1 MYLFQWTV
9 SKWKKSKRENMA
21 SLTRKMKTCIL
32 FTTSTLTCWESALLR
47 KNVIWFILFFILNKS
62 LKNERVFSFYIYE
75 NTEAQSNTQTCVT
88 SSVGGTQAKSRQAH
102 NYIHCTRWLVLA
114 QSPQGSS
121 RKLESDCNS
130 PQNIW
135 YIIPHLLFFSY
146 QPSPIQTPAPY
157 CPYLEKWW

>member
-1 MYLFQWTV
+1 MHLFQWTV

-21 SLTRKMKTCIL
+21 SVTRKMKRCIL
-32 FTTSTLTCWESALLR
+32 FTTSTLTCWESSLLR

-75 NTEAQSNTQTCVT
+75 NTEAQSNTLTCVI
-88 SSVGGTQAKSRQAH
+88 SSEGGTQAKSRQAH
-102 NYIHCTRWLVLA
+102 NYIHCTRWLLLA

-121 RKLESDCNS
+121 QKLESDSNS
-130 PQNIW
+130 PK
-135 YIIPHLLFFSY
+135 LLFFLY